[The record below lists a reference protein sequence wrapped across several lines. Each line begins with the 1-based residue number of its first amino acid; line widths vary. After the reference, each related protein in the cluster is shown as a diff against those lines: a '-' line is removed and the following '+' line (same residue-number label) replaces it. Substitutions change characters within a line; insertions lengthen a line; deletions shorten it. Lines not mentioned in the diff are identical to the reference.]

1 MERYSIIRDKMPRE
15 FVLLQGTGC
24 RWGRCEFCDYHTDVS
39 DDPFEVNRRVLEQV
53 TGEYGVLDVINSGS
67 AMELDDRT
75 IEMLR
80 RVIVEKNIH
89 TLWCEMH
96 WMYRNKLEEF
106 SLKITEDR
114 FNPLPLSQGE
124 NTSAIYCLP
133 VSRDAACCVLTSED
147 GGGNNSQLLTF
158 NSQLLI
164 KFRCG
169 VETFDGELRK
179 RWNKGVPEAVTAED
193 VAKYFQGVCL
203 LCCTKGETRERI
215 VHDIELARRYFEYF
229 SVNVFCNN
237 TTNIKRDPELVE
249 WFVREVYPT
258 IKDDP
263 RIEVLIDNTDLGVG

>member
-1 MERYSIIRDKMPRE
+1 MPRE

-67 AMELDDRT
+67 GYELDERT
-75 IEMLR
+75 IDLIR
-80 RVIVEKNIH
+80 RVVREKKIH
-89 TLWCEMH
+89 TLWFEMH

-106 SLKITEDR
+106 RLKITDDR
-114 FNPLPLSQGE
+114 FNPLPLRGLPLKQGE
-124 NTSAIYCLP
+124 NMMVDYRLQSTDNGLQMS
-133 VSRDAACCVLTSED
+133 DTACRVPT
-147 GGGNNSQLLTF
+147 
-158 NSQLLI
+158 I

-169 VETFDGELRK
+169 VETFDGALRK
-179 RWNKGVPEAVTAED
+179 RWNKGMPEAVTAED

-203 LCCTKGETRERI
+203 LCCTEGETRERI
-215 VHDIELARRYFEYF
+215 VHDIELARKHFEYF